1 VREACARTGRSV
13 LLSAAQVLCVGRDE
27 AEVARR
33 AAAIGREPAE
43 LRENGLAGTPA
54 EVVDKIGRY
63 AEVGA
68 SRLYLQVLDLSD
80 LAHVELVAAEVMP
93 QL

>member
-1 VREACARTGRSV
+1 MDLRIFT
-13 LLSAAQVLCVGRDE
+13 
-27 AEVARR
+27 
-33 AAAIGREPAE
+33 EPQQGATYDE
-43 LRENGLAGTPA
+43 LRENGLAGTPS

-68 SRLYLQVLDLSD
+68 TRIYLQALDLSD
-80 LAHVELVAAEVMP
+80 LDHLELVANDVMS